1 MTVAVRAEKQWL
13 LDVLHGLCEEAKCD
27 APGELASQLLLLID
41 GVSARVLV
49 HGPGQASEAMAAAAH
64 AAAALLTAAP
74 RRHDQ
79 S

>member
-1 MTVAVRAEKQWL
+1 MRRSSVRSCEAEC
-13 LDVLHGLCEEAKCD
+13 DV
-27 APGELASQLLLLID
+27 PGELASQLLLID

-49 HGPGQASEAMAAAAH
+49 HGPGQATEATAAAGH

-74 RRHDQ
+74 A